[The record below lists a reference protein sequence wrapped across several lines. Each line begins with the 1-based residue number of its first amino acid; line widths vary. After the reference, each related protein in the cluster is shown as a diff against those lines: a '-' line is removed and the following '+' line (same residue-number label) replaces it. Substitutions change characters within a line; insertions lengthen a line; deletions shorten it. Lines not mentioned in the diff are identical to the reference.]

1 MTGISGHSYIV
12 NKFLET
18 YMRILGPN
26 QGCCRASKCAQPRDI
41 LYHFVNY
48 VYNFLKRNNQE

>member
-26 QGCCRASKCAQPRDI
+26 RGAAGVQNVHSQETYCII
-41 LYHFVNY
+41 LLTMFTTS
-48 VYNFLKRNNQE
+48 